1 MAEFNKFNL
10 YSMGFEAATIKKVD
24 EIDKHID
31 FLKFQDDYDE
41 VRSYLVEHFG
51 NIENDKWFEYPEL
64 GKSLYLVISDEK
76 LEFCAQKN
84 HKDYYGKGWRKIKEE

>member
-41 VRSYLVEHFG
+41 VRSYLG
-51 NIENDKWFEYPEL
+51 I
-64 GKSLYLVISDEK
+64 
-76 LEFCAQKN
+76 
-84 HKDYYGKGWRKIKEE
+84 